1 LKIIELAALTSANHP
16 IMVPRSAVGNSS
28 VAAALLATVPALS
41 HTLNQKNPV
50 ASHRSGHAKCVGGPQ

>member
-1 LKIIELAALTSANHP
+1 VWASAATAALEMIEPAALTSENHP

-41 HTLNQKNPV
+41 HTLNQQ
-50 ASHRSGHAKCVGGPQ
+50 G